1 MLSLSIIQIL
11 IKEHIRYLSTKVCG
25 VVSRLVVFTAC
36 LSRSEEPSGVAGDLM
51 RVEKGQVKVYMPE
64 VTIFYSHADIHVKI
78 KLKIKCL
85 M

>member
-1 MLSLSIIQIL
+1 MLYHAWWYSPL
-11 IKEHIRYLSTKVCG
+11 VCQD
-25 VVSRLVVFTAC
+25 
-36 LSRSEEPSGVAGDLM
+36 EEPSGVAGDLM